1 MAEQNCRKSA
11 EARLDAELR
20 KLYKLQ
26 AQSQE
31 LAFANTKLQ
40 QQLKASKNAV
50 WSPLLL
56 AGTHCCHGGTA
67 LRIWR
72 CSHPCTAHHPLLLCR
87 LRSSPWRTLACAQP
101 SR

>member
-1 MAEQNCRKSA
+1 MLTHEVEWGLGPALKQHNSLSSQEESKIARYYRCTACCRVAYMAEQNCRKSA

-50 WSPLLL
+50 RNPFL
-56 AGTHCCHGGTA
+56 
-67 LRIWR
+67 
-72 CSHPCTAHHPLLLCR
+72 
-87 LRSSPWRTLACAQP
+87 
-101 SR
+101 

>member
-40 QQLKASKNAV
+40 QQLKTSKNAV
-50 WSPLLL
+50 KNPLPLAAPTNVLTAKRSEYGDAALL
-56 AGTHCCHGGTA
+56 GALTILCCFAG
-67 LRIWR
+67 
-72 CSHPCTAHHPLLLCR
+72 
-87 LRSSPWRTLACAQP
+87 
-101 SR
+101 